1 MNVST
6 TLHDIRR
13 LALQM
18 LYQLDARQ
26 GEDEESIRDS
36 LLDAARD
43 PGNQFAGPWAV
54 PTVSD
59 PEAHARAFRTALGAW
74 GARAEADRIAT
85 SLAPEWPTHR
95 QPVVDR
101 NVIRLCW
108 YEMTQGDV
116 PPKAAV
122 NEAVELAKEFGTD
135 RSSAFLNGVLDRMLR
150 RVLHPEPSPA
160 GAEHTA
166 DHAAEH
172 ATQSL
177 DAPVLHTE
185 FWSSE

>member
-1 MNVST
+1 MST

-26 GEDEESIRDS
+26 GEDEESIRHS
-36 LLDAARD
+36 LLNAASD
-43 PGNQFAGPWAV
+43 PGDQFSGPWAV
-54 PTVSD
+54 PTVGSD
-59 PEAHARAFRTALGAW
+59 ETHARAFRTALGAW
-74 GARAEADRIAT
+74 NSRAEADGIAT

-95 QPVVDR
+95 QPVIDR

-122 NEAVELAKEFGTD
+122 NEAIELAKEFGTD
-135 RSSAFLNGVLDRMLR
+135 RSGAFLNGVLDRMLR
-150 RVLHPEPSPA
+150 RVLQPEPAPSS
-160 GAEHTA
+160 
-166 DHAAEH
+166 AEH
-172 ATQSL
+172 AAQSL
-177 DAPVLHTE
+177 DVPVLHTE

>member
-1 MNVST
+1 MT
-6 TLHDIRR
+6 TSSHDTRR

-26 GEDEESIRDS
+26 GEDAESIRDS
-36 LLDAARD
+36 LLNAARD
-43 PGNQFAGPWAV
+43 PGDQFTGPWSV
-54 PTVSD
+54 PTLDD
-59 PEAHARAFRTALGAW
+59 PTAHRRAFSTALAAW
-74 GARAEADRIAT
+74 NARIEADTIAT

-108 YEMTQGDV
+108 YEMTQGHV

-122 NEAVELAKEFGTD
+122 NEAIELAKEFGTD
-135 RSSAFLNGVLDRMLR
+135 RSGAFLNGVLDRMLK
-150 RVLHPEPSPA
+150 RVLNA
-160 GAEHTA
+160 GAAA
-166 DHAAEH
+166 DVANHE
-172 ATQSL
+172 
-177 DAPVLHTE
+177 DADQPVDDPVLHTE